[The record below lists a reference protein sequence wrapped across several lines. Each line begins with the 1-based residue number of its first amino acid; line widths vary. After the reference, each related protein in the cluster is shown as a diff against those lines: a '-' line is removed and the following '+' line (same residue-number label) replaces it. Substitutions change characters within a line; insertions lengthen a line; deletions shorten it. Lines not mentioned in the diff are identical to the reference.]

1 MSQGWVVDEL
11 YTSITLDKLEGY
23 DVFLIPYAEIAF
35 TSSEIDAIM
44 SYVKDGGGIWVFG
57 EYKTYT
63 TTNSISQEFGVTF
76 NNDTVYDPTDNVE
89 GNNFWPLIHILET
102 HPITEGVESFGY
114 YAGCSL
120 NVNQPSEI
128 IAKGDDDAYSTY
140 YISYPPVLAA
150 VEYGSGKAVFCG
162 DMTPLHPNYYP
173 ERLTDEEK
181 LLLSN
186 IVEWL
191 LAEEKPSVSISTDK
205 FKYCP
210 CDNMTV
216 TIDISNPTDDP
227 VIFKWYLG
235 IPTFGYWRQIYRV
248 TLPASFNKTF
258 EVPFHIGE
266 WGKTPFSAVWY
277 VDLQDPETGQE
288 LDADCAC
295 WSYCPK
301 CGNTTAM
308 STSMPPLEDI
318 ATEIGDEIEGVA

>member
-1 MSQGWVVDEL
+1 MVGLMGMVGAITASVQAADNDADAIEGVMPPIDQKISEPTPLASQGKMLIDRTHGQTFDVSGFTDYLVSQGWVVDEL

-57 EYKTYT
+57 EYNRYT

-76 NNDTVYDPTDNVE
+76 NNDMVYDPTDNVE

-140 YISYPPVLAA
+140 YTSYPPVLAA

-162 DMTPLHPNYYP
+162 DMTPLHPRYYP

-191 LAEEKPSVSISTDK
+191 IAEEKPSVSISTDK

-216 TIDISNPTDDP
+216 TMDISNPTDDP
-227 VIFKWYLG
+227 VIFKSVSYTHL
-235 IPTFGYWRQIYRV
+235 
-248 TLPASFNKTF
+248 TLPTNR
-258 EVPFHIGE
+258 EV
-266 WGKTPFSAVWY
+266 
-277 VDLQDPETGQE
+277 
-288 LDADCAC
+288 
-295 WSYCPK
+295 
-301 CGNTTAM
+301 
-308 STSMPPLEDI
+308 
-318 ATEIGDEIEGVA
+318 